1 MKRHQIISIL
11 AAATALLGC
20 SNTSKTQFIPLPVL
34 DLVPITQAEVIPSS
48 RFSGTTETLLG
59 GDFDFDAFKALRSRQ
74 SICLSPFSLGA
85 ALSMAAE
92 GASGATADQ
101 MWKVLGKEYS
111 KAPEASTVKVANSV
125 WVNKHSSGFQENHP
139 EQIQLR
145 SLQQGFQPE
154 VCSCGHQQVVLPQH
168 KRENPVNIG
177 QDGTGTPADAP
188 ERRLLL

>member
-1 MKRHQIISIL
+1 MKKLQLIIIL
-11 AAATALLGC
+11 AAATALWGC
-20 SNTSKTQFIPLPVL
+20 SNTSKTQFVPLPVL

-48 RFSGTTETLLG
+48 RFSATTETLLG

-92 GASGATADQ
+92 GASGATAEQ

-125 WVNKHSSGFQENHP
+125 WVNK
-139 EQIQLR
+139 QISILPDFKKTIQ
-145 SLQQGFQPE
+145 SKYNSE
-154 VCSCGHQQVVLPQH
+154 VYNRDFSQKSAVADINRWCS
-168 KRENPVNIG
+168 RNTN
-177 QDGTGTPADAP
+177 
-188 ERRLLL
+188 